1 MCWNP
6 RAAHHGPVPP
16 KELQE
21 ACCGSAAAVCRSSAT
36 GIMVTSLKSAR
47 RITYL
52 GPKPTTR
59 RRGGSRPPPPPEPG
73 RTTAWSGGRSHRVE
87 WRKVRRK
94 GKRWEDPPRNLPSG
108 QPKRGGHLVS
118 RKLGGLNQE
127 PHKISPVW
135 MTWRCRE
142 VRKQSHG
149 ARLVHIV
156 CSRYPRSPCR
166 QGTRGRG
173 YSQRHRPKY
182 SNRARSGWWQPGD
195 RRRT

>member
-1 MCWNP
+1 MLEPTRRTP
-6 RAAHHGPVPP
+6 RARAP
-16 KELQE
+16 KRAPRGVL
-21 ACCGSAAAVCRSSAT
+21 R
-36 GIMVTSLKSAR
+36 L
-47 RITYL
+47 
-52 GPKPTTR
+52 
-59 RRGGSRPPPPPEPG
+59 RGGRLPVLRHGDHGDVVEERQEDHVPRTKADDPSTRGFPPPPPAG
-73 RTTAWSGGRSHRVE
+73 TGANHRVE